1 MGFTFKQNTAF
12 QPISK
17 HLKEEEEELH
27 ISDLLQFQL
36 SPASACEFP
45 FQLAREK
52 QAQLRELRQIQ
63 SESEKKK
70 LPLCLISA
78 GNSIKKPML
87 ERVIF
92 RIDCSLTSS
101 TSVTLSFGSP
111 AYQRRGMMSALIP
124 FHHNKE

>member
-63 SESEKKK
+63 SESGKKK
-70 LPLCLISA
+70 AASVFDLCRQEYKETYA
-78 GNSIKKPML
+78 GTCYL
-87 ERVIF
+87 
-92 RIDCSLTSS
+92 
-101 TSVTLSFGSP
+101 
-111 AYQRRGMMSALIP
+111 
-124 FHHNKE
+124 